1 MTADELMRL
10 VNRYTE
16 ACDDLGSGLF
26 EQSEAETN
34 QKHAKAKDLHT
45 QILGEVYRLHTAL
58 DQARAEYE
66 DLQQVTVNRSR
77 NVALA
82 LRKLEQSHTGMSYGD
97 EKAGELSGYTRG
109 LGDCLAGVKRAFAEP
124 IKALVTP
131 DNR

>member
-16 ACDDLGSGLF
+16 ACDDLGAGLF
-26 EQSEAETN
+26 NQTEAETN
-34 QKHAKAKDLHT
+34 AKHAKAKELHG
-45 QILGEVYRLHTAL
+45 QILSEVYRLHTAL
-58 DQARAEYE
+58 DQARLEYE

-109 LGDCLAGVKRAFAEP
+109 WGDCLAGVKKAFTEP

-131 DNR
+131 DNL